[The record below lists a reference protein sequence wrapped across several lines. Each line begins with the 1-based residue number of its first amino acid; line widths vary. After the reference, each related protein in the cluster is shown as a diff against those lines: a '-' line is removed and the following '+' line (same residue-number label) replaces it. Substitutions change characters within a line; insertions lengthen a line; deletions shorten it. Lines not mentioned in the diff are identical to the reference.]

1 MLKECT
7 LLTFEETEKLRNDLD
22 YVINNLTK
30 ASNNDC
36 DGMPQEVM
44 CGYLIKELK
53 SIRNQFD

>member
-7 LLTFEETEKLRNDLD
+7 ILTFEETEKLRSNLD
-22 YVINNLTK
+22 HVIENLTK

-36 DGMPQEVM
+36 DGMSQEVM

>member
-7 LLTFEETEKLRNDLD
+7 ILTFEETEKLRNDLD
-22 YVINNLTK
+22 HVIKGLTK

-36 DGMPQEVM
+36 DGMSPEVM

>member
-7 LLTFEETEKLRNDLD
+7 ILTFEETEKLRNDLD
-22 YVINNLTK
+22 HVIEGLTK

-36 DGMPQEVM
+36 DGMSPEIM
-44 CGYLIKELK
+44 CRFMVKELK

>member
-7 LLTFEETEKLRNDLD
+7 ILTFELRNDLD

>member
-36 DGMPQEVM
+36 DGMSPEVIQ
-44 CGYLIKELK
+44 YDLILL
-53 SIRNQFD
+53 IRA

>member
-7 LLTFEETEKLRNDLD
+7 ILTFEETEKLRNDLD
-22 YVINNLTK
+22 HVIEGLTK

-36 DGMPQEVM
+36 DGMSQEVM

>member
-7 LLTFEETEKLRNDLD
+7 ILTFEETEKLRSNLD
-22 YVINNLTK
+22 HVIEGLTK

-36 DGMPQEVM
+36 DGMSQDVM

>member
-7 LLTFEETEKLRNDLD
+7 ILTFEETEKLRNDLD
-22 YVINNLTK
+22 HVIEGLTK

-36 DGMPQEVM
+36 DGMPPEIM
-44 CGYLIKELK
+44 CRFMLKELK

>member
-7 LLTFEETEKLRNDLD
+7 ILTFEETEKLRNDLD
-22 YVINNLTK
+22 HVIEDLTK

-36 DGMPQEVM
+36 DGMHQEVM

>member
-7 LLTFEETEKLRNDLD
+7 LLTFEETKKLRNDLD

-36 DGMPQEVM
+36 DGMSPEVM
-44 CGYLIKELK
+44 CGYLVKELK
-53 SIRNQFD
+53 SIRDQFN

>member
-7 LLTFEETEKLRNDLD
+7 ILTFEETKKLRNDLD
-22 YVINNLTK
+22 HVIEGLTK

-36 DGMPQEVM
+36 DGMSQEVM